1 MFPGPWKEPE
11 KGLGILHKNL
21 SKCGPEDGQRGGL
34 SIICLLMELPSGDV
48 KTSPLWVLSL
58 KSLGRLKEKTDREV
72 PSW

>member
-1 MFPGPWKEPE
+1 MFPGPWNEPE
-11 KGLGILHKNL
+11 KGLGILHKNM
-21 SKCGPEDGQRGGL
+21 SKCGPVDRQRRGL
-34 SIICLLMELPSGDV
+34 SIICLLTLLPPGDV